1 MIPIIC
7 IILASIFILKIE
19 APRLL
24 KAKMHKEFKVL
35 IFLLS
40 ISFSMV
46 IARGILQ
53 DVPNPLNG
61 IAFLLRPLT
70 DILVQILR

>member
-7 IILASIFILKIE
+7 LVLASIFILKIDV
-19 APRLL
+19 PRLR
-24 KAKMHKEFKVL
+24 KANMHKEFKML
-35 IFLLS
+35 IFLLA

-46 IARGILQ
+46 MARGVLQ

-61 IAFLLRPLT
+61 VAFLLKPLT